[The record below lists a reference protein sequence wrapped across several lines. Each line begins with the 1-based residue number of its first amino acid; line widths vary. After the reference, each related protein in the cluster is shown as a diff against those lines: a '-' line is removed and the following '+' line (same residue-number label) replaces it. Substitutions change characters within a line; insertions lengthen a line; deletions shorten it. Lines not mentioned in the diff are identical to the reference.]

1 MALEAMYTVTV
12 VPAERVRSMASAT
25 GVDGL
30 PGAARAGAARLTR
43 VMVADPHPATRAGLA
58 AMLGRDERMRVVGEI
73 ATVEE
78 LEADVVRLAPDVVL
92 VDGRLAGARPA
103 ELVLRLGR
111 LAPAARVLLVVPAVT
126 GWEPELLDA
135 GAGGTVDRDAD
146 ATALAD
152 AVRAVAGGATVVAAA
167 RRGALSPRELEILT
181 LIAGGQT
188 NTEIGEALFLAT
200 KTVER
205 QVATVAGKLGARNRA
220 HAAAI
225 AVAQRLVELPGHV
238 EGFPR

>member
-1 MALEAMYTVTV
+1 
-12 VPAERVRSMASAT
+12 MASAT
-25 GVDGL
+25 GLDGIDDL
-30 PGAARAGAARLTR
+30 SAPARHQTARLTR
-43 VMVADPHPATRAGLA
+43 VLVADRHPATRAGLA
-58 AMLGRDERMRVVGEI
+58 AMLGRDGRMRVLGEV
-73 ATVEE
+73 ATADE
-78 LEADVVRLAPDVVL
+78 LEAEVARTAPDVAL
-92 VDGRLAGARPA
+92 VDGRLAGIRPA

-111 LAPAARVLLVVPAVT
+111 LAPATRVLLVVPAVT
-126 GWEPELLDA
+126 GWEPELLEA
-135 GAGGTVDRDAD
+135 GAGGTVDADAD
-146 ATALAD
+146 AGALAD
-152 AVRAVAGGATVVAAA
+152 AVQAVAGGATVLAAA

-205 QVATVAGKLGARNRA
+205 QVATIAGKLGARNRA